1 MKPISFIKK
10 ILLIILTLTVMT
22 SCNSLDSSSSASP
35 EIPRNENPS
44 EGSSSTTTTASAES
58 GSAPEIN
65 LPAMSNEMSSE
76 PVESNSRSNSS
87 EVQQQS
93 KIQYAELDDKRLSF
107 TSDIQQA
114 GSLEDLQKCT
124 EAWKITTNDI
134 GTIIVYNGEASK
146 AHKDDN
152 YINELLGIISRTT
165 LEVLDEIPIQPPQ
178 ALSLG
183 PFAAAAYD
191 QDGNRLWVL
200 YTIGYLV
207 TFELG
212 DSGDVN
218 VFTGELGVG
227 S

>member
-1 MKPISFIKK
+1 MKPVFLMKK
-10 ILLIILTLTVMT
+10 ALLIILTVTVMVG
-22 SCNSLDSSSSASP
+22 CNSHDSSSVSL
-35 EIPRNENPS
+35 EIPKNENPS
-44 EGSSSTTTTASAES
+44 VSSSLTGAPTPTDSE
-58 GSAPEIN
+58 SAPESN
-65 LPAMSNEMSSE
+65 PPAMSNDLPLE
-76 PVESNSRSNSS
+76 PVESNAHSNSS

-114 GSLEDLQKCT
+114 GSTEDLQKCT

-134 GTIIVYNGEASK
+134 GTIVVYIGEASK
-146 AHKDDN
+146 THTDDN

-165 LEVLDEIPIQPPQ
+165 LGVLDEIPIQPPQ
-178 ALSLG
+178 ATALG
-183 PFAAAAYD
+183 PFVAAVYD
-191 QDGNRLWVL
+191 KEGNRLWVV
-200 YTIGYLV
+200 YAIGYLV

-218 VFTGELGVG
+218 VFAGELGVG